1 MKRTSIVIPIVAA
14 LALATSCTGS
24 NPQTSRD
31 SNGTDADRAA
41 ISATLNEYAA
51 AWKLSDTGR
60 LVALYAPD
68 AIIMPTD
75 HVVERGAAAIANYN
89 KMFFDEYTPGD
100 FVITQEETQISGD
113 LAFNRGSFSFSAT
126 PKAGGA
132 SIQDRGKYVV
142 IMARQSDGTWK
153 WTRDIDNSDGM
164 PAANAE
170 GKTK

>member
-1 MKRTSIVIPIVAA
+1 MKRASILILIVAA
-14 LALATSCTGS
+14 LALTTSCKGS
-24 NPQTSRD
+24 SPQPSRD

-41 ISATLNEYAA
+41 ISATLNAYAA
-51 AWKLSDTGR
+51 AWKASDTAS
-60 LVALYAPD
+60 LVALYTPD

-75 HVVERGAAAIANYN
+75 HVVERGAAAIGNYN
-89 KMFFDEYTPGD
+89 KAFFDEYTPGD
-100 FVITQEETQISGD
+100 FVINQEETQISGD

-132 SIQDRGKYVV
+132 LIQDRGKYVV
-142 IMARQSDGTWK
+142 IMARQADGTWK

-164 PAANAE
+164 PAATNE